1 MFTIENDTMY
11 EAMVCPLETDSD
23 DKDKCCGTDGDE
35 FCCSTLGL

>member
-1 MFTIENDTMY
+1 MH

-23 DKDKCCGTDGDE
+23 NEDMSCGTDGDE